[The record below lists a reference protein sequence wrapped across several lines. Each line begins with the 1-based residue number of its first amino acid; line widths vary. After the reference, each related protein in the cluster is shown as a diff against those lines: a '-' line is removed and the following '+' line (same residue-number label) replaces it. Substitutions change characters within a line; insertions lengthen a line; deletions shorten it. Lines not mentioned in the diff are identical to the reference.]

1 MNELTVSTDSI
12 AREVLDVIPLIM
24 HVIRTEMRSQRSPDL
39 TVPQFRA
46 LLFLSR
52 SPGCSL
58 FSLAEH
64 LGLTSPTVCK
74 MVDGLVL
81 NNLVN
86 RESSVADRRK
96 VTLSLTARG
105 RASLERARLGAQA
118 RLAGIL
124 SPLGQEEKYAI
135 WQALKLLQPLFLQH
149 IDSIKPVPVEE
160 SKI

>member
-1 MNELTVSTDSI
+1 MTNLTESADSI
-12 AREVLDVIPLIM
+12 AREVLDVIPLMM

-74 MVDGLVL
+74 MVDGLVQ

-86 RESSVADRRK
+86 RESSAADRRK
-96 VTLSLTARG
+96 VILSLTARG
-105 RASLERARLGAQA
+105 RASLEKARIGAQA
-118 RLAGIL
+118 RLAAIL
-124 SPLGQEEKYAI
+124 SPLGQEERYVI

-149 IDSIKPVPVEE
+149 LDPNKAVPVKE
-160 SKI
+160 SNI